1 MFLTT
6 VHPNKKARAVEPF
19 LRDPFGFDSWQ
30 VSDPFRDEFF
40 VNHKSVFGNSLDLTK
55 PFAPLLT
62 SDIIETDNEFKV
74 LADLPGVSAEDL
86 DLSIE
91 GNTLVMR
98 AERKHTHETNTDKY
112 HSLERSYGTVQRSI
126 RLPKT
131 ADMANANTKFKDGVL
146 TVTFPKHAQ
155 LPPAATKLK
164 INSE

>member
-6 VHPNKKARAVEPF
+6 ISPSNKRRAVDNF
-19 LRDPFGFDSWQ
+19 ARDPFGRDSWQ
-30 VSDPFRDEFF
+30 IFDPFRDEFF
-40 VNHKSVFGNSLDLTK
+40 STRKSVFGEANDLTK

-62 SDIIETDNEFKV
+62 SDLVETDNEFKV

-91 GNTLVMR
+91 GNMLVMK
-98 AERKHTHETNTDKY
+98 AERKHTHEANTDKY
-112 HSLERSYGTVQRSI
+112 HSLERSYGTVQRRI

-146 TVTFPKHAQ
+146 TVTFPKLAE
-155 LPPAATKLK
+155 LPPASTKLK

>member
-1 MFLTT
+1 MSLTT
-6 VHPNKKARAVEPF
+6 HSHKKSRAVEPF
-19 LRDPFGFDSWQ
+19 LRDPFGFDTWQ
-30 VSDPFRDEFF
+30 VADPFRDEFF
-40 VNHKSVFGNSLDLTK
+40 ANRKSVFGESTDLTK

-91 GNTLVMR
+91 GNMLVMK
-98 AERKHTHETNTDKY
+98 AERKHTHESHTDKY
-112 HSLERSYGTVQRSI
+112 HSLERSYGTVHRSI

-146 TVTFPKHAQ
+146 TVTFPKLAE
-155 LPPAATKLK
+155 LPPSSTKLQ
-164 INSE
+164 INSA